1 LSFPSEKVGSGAGRE
16 NGRWRRASA
25 PALWMCGVRLQPVL
39 RVRRRNAG
47 LAWKQWAKRRTADP
61 GAARAARASGGSRE
75 RAAVGL
81 RFTRP
86 GGRGF
91 ELEGACAP
99 ETDVVGIS
107 HIERSEC
114 VRATRAGNEGWRVA
128 APAQACG
135 SSRFCASGGGGILG
149 FRTRAWA
156 WKQGGC
162 SEASDGGAHPAPR
175 ASGRSRRLRRH
186 RRPGNGL
193 PWAAVHAARR
203 ERIGIGGCSR
213 D

>member
-1 LSFPSEKVGSGAGRE
+1 VRARE
-16 NGRWRRASA
+16 RAVEACVCARAVDVWRAA
-25 PALWMCGVRLQPVL
+25 PAGF
-39 RVRRRNAG
+39 
-47 LAWKQWAKRRTADP
+47 
-61 GAARAARASGGSRE
+61 ARAAAE
-75 RAAVGL
+75 RGPSMEAVGKASD
-81 RFTRP
+81 
-86 GGRGF
+86 GGVPF
-91 ELEGACAP
+91 
-99 ETDVVGIS
+99 GIS